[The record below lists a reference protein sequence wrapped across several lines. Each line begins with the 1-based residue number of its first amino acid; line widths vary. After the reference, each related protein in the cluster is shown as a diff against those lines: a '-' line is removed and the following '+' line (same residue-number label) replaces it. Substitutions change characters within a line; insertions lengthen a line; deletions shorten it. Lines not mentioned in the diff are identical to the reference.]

1 MSPQPP
7 GHPWARFTRAMAH
20 REPATPLALFRIA
33 VASIVLLSLLHM
45 ALTDVI
51 EPILFGLDHGGVLP
65 LKPSSP
71 LWALLGRRATPELV
85 LPLFWGT
92 VAGSAALAVGLGG
105 RLTALLVLQGCIA
118 LFAINGAAG
127 GGHDKLLTNA
137 LWLLVLAPSTATLSL
152 DARLRTGSWVSDRPV
167 AAWARYLAIVQIC
180 LVYGTTG
187 IQKLGAEW
195 MPWGGWSALY
205 YSLLLPSWA
214 RFDMTWIAWVY
225 PLTQAATAATW
236 LWEATFPLLLVCFW
250 HRATRTRGGRLRQLS
265 NRLDLRSAYV
275 LMGVFVHVGIWATM
289 NVGPFSWASLAYYL
303 CLYHHDEWARLGR
316 RLRGASSALA
326 PSPDAAPGAPAPG

>member
-1 MSPQPP
+1 
-7 GHPWARFTRAMAH
+7 
-20 REPATPLALFRIA
+20 
-33 VASIVLLSLLHM
+33 
-45 ALTDVI
+45 
-51 EPILFGLDHGGVLP
+51 
-65 LKPSSP
+65 
-71 LWALLGRRATPELV
+71 
-85 LPLFWGT
+85 
-92 VAGSAALAVGLGG
+92 
-105 RLTALLVLQGCIA
+105 
-118 LFAINGAAG
+118 
-127 GGHDKLLTNA
+127 
-137 LWLLVLAPSTATLSL
+137 
-152 DARLRTGSWVSDRPV
+152 
-167 AAWARYLAIVQIC
+167 
-180 LVYGTTG
+180 
-187 IQKLGAEW
+187 

-236 LWEATFPLLLVCFW
+236 LWEATFPLLLLCFW

-316 RLRGASSALA
+316 RLRAPRRRRPPVPTRPREPRRQDSLLHPEVLPMRRPILACLALLAFASASPLA
-326 PSPDAAPGAPAPG
+326 PTVAHAEEAAPLFDGLFVELLPVGDLPGDGVTPVTMHMLTLDATGAPLQGVEIKTKVETGALSEPIEVVPGLFRWNYTPAEVETTSPVSIEIKARRRSRRSSNAPGTSRCSRP